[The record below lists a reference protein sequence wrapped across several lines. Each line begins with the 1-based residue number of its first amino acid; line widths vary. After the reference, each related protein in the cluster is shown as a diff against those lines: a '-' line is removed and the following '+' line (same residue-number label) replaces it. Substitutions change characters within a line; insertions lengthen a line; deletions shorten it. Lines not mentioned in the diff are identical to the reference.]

1 MSNENKIPCIMTLD
15 VFVPAKYKTEV
26 DLEPIIENF
35 LPASRV
41 DKLVDELKS
50 KNIPIIIKVSNDTPI
65 SDLDAIHRRYSSLYG
80 YDCAVYPE
88 DELNKIYQPALVDIL
103 VITDTTILRCYS
115 EEDFYRSN
123 FGDDTGAR
131 TISQYYDE
139 LEVIPGSDKIDT
151 DAIQV
156 FIDDFRR

>member
-1 MSNENKIPCIMTLD
+1 MSNENRIPCIMTLD
-15 VFVPAKYKTEV
+15 VFVPTKYKTEV
-26 DLEPIIENF
+26 DLEPIIANF
-35 LPASRV
+35 LPSPAV
-41 DKLVDELKS
+41 DKLVNELKS

-88 DELNKIYQPALVDIL
+88 DELNRIYLPVLTDIL
-103 VITDTTILRCYS
+103 VITDATILRCYS
-115 EEDFYRSN
+115 EEDFYRGN

-139 LEVIPGSDKIDT
+139 LEALPGSDKIDT
-151 DAIQV
+151 EAIQL
-156 FIDDFRR
+156 FIDDFHR